1 MVLLP
6 RRKVFLVC
14 LLTWILRQYQH
25 KNPSEK
31 KWFYEVHSKEPTFSE
46 ITELRFKFNVSSIF
60 FFIYLR
66 ERDADINPRFPR
78 PINFFV
84 VLLVFKFSGRISHI
98 SHSDRALWQYRR
110 LSVLPWSS
118 MTNSIQINDK
128 NSTVRV
134 FRYKVHFPTCSI
146 KR

>member
-6 RRKVFLVC
+6 RRMVFLVR

-25 KNPSEK
+25 KNSSEK

-66 ERDADINPRFPR
+66 ERDADMNHEILETH
-78 PINFFV
+78 NFFC
-84 VLLVFKFSGRISHI
+84 STAG
-98 SHSDRALWQYRR
+98 
-110 LSVLPWSS
+110 
-118 MTNSIQINDK
+118 IQIFRAYQSYK
-128 NSTVRV
+128 SQCQSALAQTVV
-134 FRYKVHFPTCSI
+134 CTAMVVCDQQHSNQ
-146 KR
+146 